1 MEKYISMKPMK
12 LITRFLLGLLLL
24 GAGVYAGIL
33 ISYSFGL
40 YPTLKFMPLRDY
52 AVWWNSHVRTTA
64 VRMVRYETG
73 MAVFYFITLAM
84 IAIRRRWIPFL
95 AILLSYCLMLGEFYV
110 NHHQQDAI
118 NNQLS
123 HMDTYT
129 VDESELA
136 VIRSHTFQ
144 VLRTREY
151 LAGISFGLLCM
162 GVSLYGVHRDRR
174 THAIKD

>member
-1 MEKYISMKPMK
+1 MKPMK
-12 LITRFLLGLLLL
+12 LVTRTLLGLLLL

-52 AVWWNSHVRTTA
+52 AVWWNTHDRTTA
-64 VRMVRYETG
+64 IRLVRYETG
-73 MAVFYFITLAM
+73 MAIFYFITLAM
-84 IAIRRRWIPFL
+84 IAIRRRWVPFA

-110 NHHQQDAI
+110 NHHQQAAI
-118 NNQLS
+118 NYQLH

-129 VDESELA
+129 VNEDELA
-136 VIRSHTFQ
+136 VIRSRTFK

-162 GVSLYGVHRDRR
+162 GVSLYGVHLDRK
-174 THAIKD
+174 THKVKA